1 MWELDHKEG
10 RAPKNW
16 CFQTVVL
23 EKILESPLDCKEI
36 KPVLIRFEGNQPWI
50 VIERTDAEAEA
61 PVIWPPDGKSWLIRK
76 DLDAGKKWRQEEKGM
91 TEEEMVGWHHRLK
104 GHGSEQAPRNGEGQ
118 GSLACSSSWVPE
130 SDMTWQLNNNDIWL
144 STPILLGIAIVSHTN
159 EIPEFGTKKKMR
171 QQLHTGRMFLD
182 NHFTKTVY
190 YWTTT
195 HLVSGTVLI
204 LNTLTR

>member
-1 MWELDHKEG
+1 M
-10 RAPKNW
+10 
-16 CFQTVVL
+16 L

-36 KPVLIRFEGNQPWI
+36 KPVLIRFKGNQPWI

-76 DLDAGKKWRQEEKGM
+76 DLDAGKKWRQEEKAM

>member
-104 GHGSEQAPRNGEGQ
+104 GHESEQAPRNGEGQ